1 MLLKNMSTY
10 IGQEEIKPDISWTEL
25 VWKHVGN
32 VNIQNF
38 ELEDICKIKSSTTV
52 TLPLLYNY
60 IKAKKLCYKMG
71 GGKIAVIPDPDL
83 YKVKKIE
90 VLMIKFPH
98 LFDLYCNEIDVCM

>member
-1 MLLKNMSTY
+1 MSAH

-38 ELEDICKIKSSTTV
+38 ELEDIFKIKSSTTV
-52 TLPLLYNY
+52 TIPLLYNY

-71 GGKIAVIPDPDL
+71 GGKIAAIPDPDL
-83 YKVKKIE
+83 YKLKTIE

-98 LFDLYCNEIDVCM
+98 LFGLYCHEIDVCM